1 MILNFL
7 PVGGGGG
14 QQNSLSFL
22 RILARDDERRRG
34 ARAVVRQ
41 DSKLHQLCE
50 DVGVEAIPVHN
61 SPPARLRFELT
72 CKKLFPKGETCFT
85 FFGNPLLSTRDHL
98 LNVCGCA
105 LSNLFHPEIRFWGHL
120 PFLRRTWKEF
130 KEVLRRT
137 PVTWADY
144 WIFETP
150 LLGRRAIEL
159 RKFPAGRVG
168 VVRMAASSLV
178 SPDKVQSELAE
189 EFKRRM
195 KPGFRCLFLST
206 AHPNKRLHLF
216 PAIVQ
221 HLRQLG
227 VSDVSAVTTMDENS
241 EGGRRVVGEFRS
253 RGLQDHLT
261 NIGPVSPDQ
270 VATLI
275 HCCNAICCFSILES
289 FSNNFVEAWRME
301 KAMIVTDDSWS
312 RDACGEGALYV
323 EPERPEAS
331 AERIARL
338 VRDEAFWKELISAGT
353 QQLATYPTAEEKN
366 QLYYREIEKAV
377 ELGPCPN
384 ELRKQIDWTA
394 TQGAL

>member
-22 RILARDDERRRG
+22 KILSRDDERRRSV
-34 ARAVVRQ
+34 RAVVRR
-41 DSKLHQLCE
+41 DSRLHQLCQE
-50 DVGVEAIPVHN
+50 VGVDAIPVHN
-61 SPPARLRFELT
+61 SPHARLKFELT

-120 PFLRRTWKEF
+120 SFLNRTWKEF

-150 LLGRRAIEL
+150 LLGRRAVEL
-159 RKFPAGRVG
+159 RKFPADRVG

-178 SPDKVQSELAE
+178 SPEKVQPGLASELE
-189 EFKRRM
+189 QRM
-195 KPGFRCLFLST
+195 RPGFRCLFLSS
-206 AHPNKRLHLF
+206 AHPNKRIHLF
-216 PAIVQ
+216 PAIVACLKQ
-221 HLRQLG
+221 AG
-227 VSDVSAVTTMDENS
+227 ISNVSAVTTMDENS
-241 EGGRRVVGEFRS
+241 EAGRRVVEEFRT
-253 RGLQDHLT
+253 RGLLDHLT
-261 NIGPVSPDQ
+261 NIGPVPPDQ

-301 KAMIVTDDSWS
+301 KAMIVTDDCWS
-312 RDACGEGALYV
+312 RDACGDGAIYV
-323 EPERPEAS
+323 TPDQPEPS
-331 AERIARL
+331 AERIAEL
-338 VRDEAFWKELISAGT
+338 VSNESFRNELIAAGSR
-353 QQLATYPTAEEKN
+353 QLATYPTAEEKN
-366 QLYYREIEKAV
+366 QLYYREIEKA
-377 ELGPCPN
+377 ERLGPCPDR
-384 ELRKQIDWTA
+384 ERKRIDWKAGLKTV
-394 TQGAL
+394 